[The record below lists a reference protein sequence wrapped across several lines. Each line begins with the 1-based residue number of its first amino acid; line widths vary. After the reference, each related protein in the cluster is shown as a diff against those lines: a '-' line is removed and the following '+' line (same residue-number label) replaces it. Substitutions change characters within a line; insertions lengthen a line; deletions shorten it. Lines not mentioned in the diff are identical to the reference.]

1 MRMKW
6 GEKGSNDENGEMME
20 DDLYWLIARW
30 KRRKKKA
37 EGDDDDV
44 GVEWRE
50 HVDVDQGAWPKAVVD
65 RRDDHMVVNFYK
77 CAVNLRKISSNWEN
91 RTIIYVPL
99 LEIFKNG
106 SCWRLKW
113 AVKAVI
119 RRWFWNKSNS
129 IFKKFFAWTFH
140 FPCHTFHPVPP
151 LLRYP
156 QTYDTTSTNT
166 QHHYAD

>member
-129 IFKKFFAWTFH
+129 IFKNIPGPTLKPHNHSVACLSQNVLT
-140 FPCHTFHPVPP
+140 
-151 LLRYP
+151 LNR
-156 QTYDTTSTNT
+156 QD
-166 QHHYAD
+166 